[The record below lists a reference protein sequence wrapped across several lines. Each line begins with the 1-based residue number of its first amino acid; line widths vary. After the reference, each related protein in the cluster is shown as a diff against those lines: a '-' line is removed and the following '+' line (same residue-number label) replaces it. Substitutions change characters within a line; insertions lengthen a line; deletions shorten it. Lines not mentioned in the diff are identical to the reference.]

1 MIARL
6 AALALIG
13 ATLAGCATP
22 PTPRDY
28 TAFRAESPR
37 SLLVVPALNNTVSV
51 EAPEFFLS
59 TVSRPFAERGY
70 YVFPAHMVKS
80 VLEDDGLSDAGL
92 IHSADTR
99 RLGRLFGCDAALY
112 IAIEKWESQYAVLA
126 TSTNVEF
133 QYSLKSCKTGEE
145 IWSSHQALSY
155 SPQNNSNSGNPL
167 VDLLAAA
174 VVAAIEKAAP
184 NYIPLAQQ
192 SNFLAA
198 NTTGFGLPAGPYLP
212 QQHQKDLEAF
222 PAQAAPTQPAGVLPA
237 GGAVSGGSV
246 QYTRT
251 PVATP

>member
-6 AALALIG
+6 LAAAAICI
-13 ATLAGCATP
+13 AVAGCVSP

-28 TAFRAESPR
+28 TAFRTESPR

-70 YVFPAHMVKS
+70 YVFPANMVKS
-80 VLEDDGLSDAGL
+80 VLENDGLSDAGL

-99 RLGRLFGCDAALY
+99 RLGRLFGCDAVLY

-133 QYSLKSCKTGEE
+133 QYSLKSCKTGQE
-145 IWSSHQALSY
+145 IWSNHQAMSY
-155 SPQNNSNSGNPL
+155 SPQSNNSSGNPL
-167 VDLLAAA
+167 ADLIAAA
-174 VVAAIEKAAP
+174 VIAAIEKAAP

-192 SNFLAA
+192 SNFLASS
-198 NTTGFGLPAGPYLP
+198 TLGFGLPAGPYLP
-212 QQHQKDLEAF
+212 AQYQKDLDAF
-222 PAQAAPTQPAGVLPA
+222 PVQTAPAQPSSPASVPTTAP
-237 GGAVSGGSV
+237 
-246 QYTRT
+246 
-251 PVATP
+251 

>member
-6 AALALIG
+6 FAFAAICLA
-13 ATLAGCATP
+13 AAGCVSP

-28 TAFRAESPR
+28 TAFRTESPR

-70 YVFPAHMVKS
+70 YVFPANMVKS
-80 VLEDDGLSDAGL
+80 VLENDGLSDAGL

-99 RLGRLFGCDAALY
+99 RLGRLFGCDAVLY

-145 IWSSHQALSY
+145 IWANHQAMSY
-155 SPQNNSNSGNPL
+155 SPQSNNSSGNPL
-167 VDLLAAA
+167 ADLIAAA
-174 VVAAIEKAAP
+174 VIAAIEKAAP

-192 SNFLAA
+192 SNFLASS
-198 NTTGFGLPAGPYLP
+198 TVGFGLPAGPYLP
-212 QQHQKDLEAF
+212 AQYQKDLEAF
-222 PAQAAPTQPAGVLPA
+222 PAQSAPAQPSGP
-237 GGAVSGGSV
+237 VSGGSV

-251 PVATP
+251 PTSTP